1 MKAIFERIR
10 AELELARARWD
21 QRLNVVAS
29 LVVGYLVANAGQF
42 QAAVT
47 ALVPARYQPVAGL
60 ASAIFSYLLVRVV
73 AARDAKKAPPANG

>member
-1 MKAIFERIR
+1 MKAIYERIR

-29 LVVGYLVANAGQF
+29 LVVAAIIANAGQF

-47 ALVPARYQPVAGL
+47 SIVPAKQQGVAGL
-60 ASAIFSYLLVRVV
+60 ACGIFTYLLVRTV
-73 AARDAKKAPPANG
+73 AARDAKKAGGNG